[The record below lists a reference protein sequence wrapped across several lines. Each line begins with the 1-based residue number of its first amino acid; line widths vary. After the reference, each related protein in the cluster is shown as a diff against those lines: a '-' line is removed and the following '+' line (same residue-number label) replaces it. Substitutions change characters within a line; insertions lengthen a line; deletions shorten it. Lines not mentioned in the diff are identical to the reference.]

1 MKQFCETALLFAVI
15 VLVSLVAMS
24 FVTDAH
30 AAGFDNVATA
40 IDKISAAMRGPVA
53 KAVATLAICIVGY
66 MWMVGQMDAMR
77 AMGIVGGIGVVMASA
92 ELAALFPTS
101 A

>member
-30 AAGFDNVATA
+30 AAGFDNPVERAVGMHPEA
-40 IDKISAAMRGPVA
+40 CLAGGGGAVRRHFVCAAQGDLQFRGVRA
-53 KAVATLAICIVGY
+53 AGDGDGDERGA
-66 MWMVGQMDAMR
+66 GQ
-77 AMGIVGGIGVVMASA
+77 
-92 ELAALFPTS
+92 AADGR
-101 A
+101 

>member
-1 MKQFCETALLFAVI
+1 MKQVLEVVVAFALI
-15 VLVSLVAMS
+15 VLISTVAAT